1 MQTRM
6 LVFVLLAGLLAL
18 AHPVP
23 GQGAEGAWGPLDDNA
38 TSELVKAAP
47 AEAEVPDA
55 DALVLFDGTY
65 ISYRDGLAEVRRQR
79 LIKIYTEWAID
90 HLGDP
95 RLAYDGS
102 RQELKIHASR
112 TYLIG
117 GSTQD
122 TPDNG
127 YNEVT
132 PGGLALSVDHLGIR
146 EMVVTHVGIER
157 GVSILLDWTVRDVEP
172 PGLPLNRMFFF
183 HNEFSTLRK
192 EVVAEGEL
200 RGEIVNPEGGL
211 FQLPAPEERG
221 DLIIWQAENLK
232 PRPQHAEHRLGDQI
246 PWIAISA
253 AGSWDDLLVRL
264 GRRIDAAVAEGN
276 SIAALRL
283 DLEEEMPFLGEREA
297 LERLAEAVKDRTA
310 LVRYDPWLFTPL
322 PRSVSACLERSTATP
337 TERCAIML
345 ACCRTLG
352 VDAAVVL
359 PARWENLSA
368 DVPALEVLSDP
379 LVRVTAGEGTTWWL
393 DPVGGTVAA
402 RPPVEGALP
411 YFVIDREDVAQS
423 MEPVKKNDIQIAIFW
438 DLEAGKGRAE
448 GTISGPVVNT
458 LDLEEPEKL
467 LRDWA
472 EGWSDSAEVEE
483 LKVLA
488 SGPEGL
494 AYTVSLEAPVPAPG
508 DRGRTAVDLPMPPV
522 ALTELLPQGMDLEH
536 SEVDGILFPVAPAR
550 IHLTWNVRF
559 PDDLV
564 LLDGPALNMVWED
577 VSLLVMRTE
586 RSSTVKV
593 EYELDWGG
601 RTIIPE
607 EYTGYR
613 NIFLEATDPG
623 LSRVV
628 FGEPAEE

>member
-6 LVFVLLAGLLAL
+6 LVFVLLGGLLAL

-23 GQGAEGAWGPLDDNA
+23 GHGTEGAWGPLDDNA
-38 TSELVKAAP
+38 IMGLVKAAP

-65 ISYRDGLAEVRRQR
+65 ISYADGLAEIRRQR

-102 RQELKIHASR
+102 RQELEIHASR
-112 TYLIG
+112 TYLLG
-117 GSTQD
+117 GSTMD

-132 PGGLALSVDHLGIR
+132 PRGLALSVDHLGIR

-157 GVSILLDWTVRDVEP
+157 GVSVLLDWTVRDVQL
-172 PGLPLNRMFFF
+172 PGLPLNRMFFL
-183 HNEFSTLRK
+183 HDEFPTLRK

-200 RGEIVNPEGGL
+200 RGETVNPEGGL
-211 FQLPAPEERG
+211 FQLPAPQERG
-221 DLIIWQAENLK
+221 DVLIWQAENLNS
-232 PRPQHAEHRLGDQI
+232 RPIHANHRLGDQV

-253 AGSWDDLLVRL
+253 FGSWDDLLVRL
-264 GRRIDAAVAEGN
+264 GRRIDDAAVESN
-276 SIAALRL
+276 SIDALRL
-283 DLEEEMPFLGEREA
+283 DLEKEMPFLSEREA
-297 LERLAEAVKDRTA
+297 LERLAGAVKDRTA
-310 LVRYDPWLFTPL
+310 LVRYDPWVFTPL

-337 TERCAIML
+337 SERCAILL
-345 ACCRTLG
+345 ACCRALG
-352 VDAAVVL
+352 MNAAIVL

-368 DVPALEVLSDP
+368 AVPVLEALSDP
-379 LVRVTAGEGTTWWL
+379 PVRVTAGEGTTWWV
-393 DPVGGTVAA
+393 DPVGGTVAS
-402 RPPVEGALP
+402 RSPLEGALP
-411 YFVIDREDVAQS
+411 YFMLDHAGVARS
-423 MEPVKKNDIQIAIFW
+423 MEPLKKNDIEMGIFW

-448 GTISGPVVNT
+448 GTISGPAVNT

-483 LKVLA
+483 LEVLA
-488 SGPEGL
+488 SGSEDL
-494 AYTVSLEAPVPAPG
+494 AYTVSLKAPVPAPG
-508 DRGRTAVDLPMPPV
+508 DRGRTAVDLPMPPA
-522 ALTELLPQGMDLEH
+522 ALTELLPEGMDLEH

-564 LLDGPALNMVWED
+564 LLDGPTLNMVWED

-601 RTIIPE
+601 RPIIPE

-613 NIFLEATDPG
+613 NIFLEATDPHVT
-623 LSRVV
+623 RVV